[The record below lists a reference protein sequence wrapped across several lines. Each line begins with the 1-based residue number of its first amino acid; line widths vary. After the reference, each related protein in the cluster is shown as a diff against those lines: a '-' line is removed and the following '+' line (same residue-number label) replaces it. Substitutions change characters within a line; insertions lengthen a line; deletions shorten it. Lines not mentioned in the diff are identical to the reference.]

1 LADEETQPDP
11 QELRKLVI
19 EHTQQAQKLRSEIK
33 DYTIV
38 SIFKVNCRGIREV
51 IAEKHTWIAEEI
63 KLLIAKKAKRM
74 ANETMEA
81 FDKLNL
87 AIETAPKD
95 IEDLS
100 EIKDKM

>member
-1 LADEETQPDP
+1 
-11 QELRKLVI
+11 
-19 EHTQQAQKLRSEIK
+19 
-33 DYTIV
+33 
-38 SIFKVNCRGIREV
+38 
-51 IAEKHTWIAEEI
+51 
-63 KLLIAKKAKRM
+63 M

-100 EIKDKM
+100 EIKEKM